1 MAMSLL
7 SSNRLVNLGKVL
19 ALILLI
25 ALADWRID
33 AEVPLGFLYLLPVA
47 LAGAAFSRVA
57 IVLLSIVC
65 AILAELND
73 AFPWSARVG
82 FPRDLLYFAAFCSVG
97 LFVHEMQLNRRKS
110 VLHLHE
116 IEEEVRARQ
125 DAEEQLKV
133 LIASSPIA
141 ILTTDSSG
149 QVLLANDAAN
159 RLIGVYPATLEGK
172 SIGAYL
178 PSLTSVPG
186 FRGGQPSFR
195 TVMQCRGQREDGEP
209 FIAEVWFST
218 YATSA
223 GARLAAIIVDTSQD
237 VRDREEANL
246 HHLLAGSRILVAAVS
261 HEVRNVCGAI
271 AVVHSNLE
279 RDSALL
285 GNKDFEA
292 LGTLV
297 LALKKIASLDLR
309 HAMEQPA
316 RIDLQSF
323 IEELKVIVNPALRE
337 KDIEAHWEL
346 SPNLPAVWADR
357 QTLTQVFLN
366 LTRNSEN
373 AMAHQKV
380 RRLTIQTSVAP
391 KRVSISVIDNGPGVQ
406 IPELLFKPFQDRS
419 RHVGLGLYL
428 SRALLRSFG
437 GDLRHEPSSQGAA
450 FVVELAYGA
459 DEVPDGVHDGATDE
473 SR

>member
-7 SSNRLVNLGKVL
+7 SSNRLINIGRIF

-33 AEVPLGFLYLLPVA
+33 AEVPLGFLYLFPVA
-47 LAGAAFSRVA
+47 LAGAVFSRLP

-73 AFPWSARVG
+73 AFTWSARIG
-82 FPRDLLYFAAFCSVG
+82 LPRDLLYFAAFCSVG
-97 LFVHEMQLNRRKS
+97 LFVHEALLNRKKS
-110 VLHLHE
+110 ALHLRE
-116 IEEEVRARQ
+116 IVAEVGARQ

-159 RLIGVYPATLEGK
+159 RLIGVYPATLEGRPI
-172 SIGAYL
+172 SAYL
-178 PSLTSVPG
+178 PTLTSVPG

-195 TVMQCRGQREDGEP
+195 TVMQCQGRREDGEP

-218 YATSA
+218 YSTSA

-237 VRDREEANL
+237 LRDREEANL

-279 RDSALL
+279 RNNALV

-316 RIDLQSF
+316 RVDLQSF
-323 IEELKVIVNPALRE
+323 MEELKVIITPALRE
-337 KDIEAHWEL
+337 QNIEAHWEL
-346 SPNLPAVWADR
+346 SSDLPAVWSDR
-357 QTLTQVFLN
+357 QSLTQVFLN
-366 LTRNSEN
+366 LTRNSAT
-373 AMAHQKV
+373 AMANQSV
-380 RRLTIQTSVAP
+380 RRLTIRTSVASR
-391 KRVSISVIDNGPGVQ
+391 RVTISVIDNGPGVQ
-406 IPELLFKPFQDRS
+406 DPELLFKPFQDRS
-419 RHVGLGLYL
+419 RQVGLGLYL
-428 SRALLRSFG
+428 SRALMRSFG
-437 GDLRHEPSSQGAA
+437 GDLHYEATSAGAV
-450 FVVELAYGA
+450 FVVELASGN
-459 DEVPDGVHDGATDE
+459 EVSA
-473 SR
+473 